1 MPKFEQFS
9 LGFDNGADLS
19 SIYLYVTTVP
29 FCLSVLYLIAPFII
43 QTQATQDRE
52 EWFVIWAGF
61 YPQDTFSCHVNAQF
75 LKHDVHQVF
84 ALFPGVP
91 FPGFAQ
97 IYTLPA
103 TEHEYE
109 NEWILVIDSQAWCK
123 IYTMPSSDDFF
134 ALLSN
139 LLQKTVQNPDTP
151 PAIPLKHWPAGSPEQ
166 VLLEDLQAVLT
177 ALRNHSQNPPALAKE
192 IEQRYRSIFETASD
206 GLILSDLESGLVV
219 EANPAACVIY
229 GYAREEFIGQ
239 HSTSFIHPDSYH
251 KFTKYVQE
259 VQSQSAYVAEQLH
272 IRRDG
277 SQFYVELSGAV
288 YIDQGRLYLLSVVR
302 DINQRVYAEQLL
314 KQWVETRNHEQST
327 LLEISQTLA
336 SALEL
341 QPDMILDQLRMII
354 DYSHAGLLKLED
366 SNLTALAVRG
376 PQSLEQA
383 MPFQIRLQGPE
394 ALMMLF
400 NGQRSSRI
408 DDIQS
413 TDTQTRF
420 LYSILHDQAKSLLE
434 GVRSWMWVPLA
445 VKERII
451 GAIGVGHTERNHFS
465 AHDADLALIVANQ
478 AAIAMVNA
486 ELYEHAKTLAALQE
500 RQRLARN
507 LHDAVN
513 QSLFS
518 AGLIAEVLPL
528 LWERDPEEGRQSL
541 KDLRR
546 LTHGAQADMRLLLA
560 ELRPSTLTDA
570 ELGDLLR
577 LLGNALAGRTN
588 IPINV
593 SVDGDIVIPAD
604 VQVALYRL
612 CQEGLS
618 NIAKHADAN
627 QVDIQL
633 KCEAGTAEL
642 RIRDDGRGFDPD
654 HTHPGHYGLKMMRER
669 AIDIGATLSIASQ
682 PGNGTEIV
690 IRWAAPQD

>member
-1 MPKFEQFS
+1 
-9 LGFDNGADLS
+9 
-19 SIYLYVTTVP
+19 
-29 FCLSVLYLIAPFII
+29 
-43 QTQATQDRE
+43 
-52 EWFVIWAGF
+52 VIWAGF

-84 ALFPGVP
+84 ALFPGVA
-91 FPGFAQ
+91 FSGFAQ

-109 NEWILVIDSQAWCK
+109 NEWILVIDAQAWCK
-123 IYTMPSSDDFF
+123 IYTMPPSDDFF

-139 LLQKTVQNPDTP
+139 LLQKTVQNPDSP
-151 PAIPLKHWPAGSPEQ
+151 PPVLIDRWPADSKERC
-166 VLLEDLQAVLT
+166 LLENLQAVLT

-192 IEQRYRSIFETASD
+192 IQQRYRSIFETASD

-219 EANPAACVIY
+219 EANPAACAIY
-229 GYAREEFIGQ
+229 SYAREEFIGQ

-251 KFTKYVQE
+251 KFDKYVQE

-272 IRRDG
+272 MRRDG

-288 YIDQGRLYLLSVVR
+288 YIDQDRSYLLSVVR
-302 DINQRVYAEQLL
+302 DINQRVHAEQLL
-314 KQWVETRNHEQST
+314 KKWVETRTHEQST

-336 SALEL
+336 SSLEL

-354 DYSHAGLLKLED
+354 DYTHAGLLKLED

-383 MPFQIRLQGPE
+383 MPFQIHLQSPE

-408 DDIQS
+408 ADIQK

-420 LYSILHDQAKSLLE
+420 LYSILHDQAKTLLE
-434 GVRSWMWVPLA
+434 GVQSWMWVPLA

-478 AAIAMVNA
+478 AAIAMANA
-486 ELYEHAKTLAALQE
+486 ELYEHAQTLAALQE

-560 ELRPSTLTDA
+560 ELLPSTLTDA

-577 LLGNALAGRTN
+577 LLGNALAGRAN

-593 SVDGDIVIPAD
+593 SVDEDIVIPAD

-618 NIAKHADAN
+618 NIAKHSGAN

-633 KCEAGTAEL
+633 KCKLGTVEL
-642 RIRDDGRGFDPD
+642 SIRDDGRGFDPD
-654 HTHPGHYGLKMMRER
+654 HTPPGHYGLKMMRER